1 MAYRLSEDIDKLT
14 DLSLSV
20 GLQGKK
26 RKGMERPLT
35 PIEVAQYI
43 QELKDETN
51 ETDVD
56 ISKRLG
62 LGKPKGRGSHAGTVS
77 DVYVEEPND
86 SQVKEFLKLLKIS
99 EKVVNLIGFKG
110 DQGKCVFSTAVLT
123 HNQDH
128 IIQETIIQN
137 AIEHKLGKEEV
148 RRILQY
154 KKKYEL
160 PIKECIEK
168 ALKIRPVYYQ
178 PYMVSYSVP
187 NSVNKI
193 LKQLGS
199 SNEEISKKLV
209 GSINKKLSGNV
220 EEIVIDDYVL
230 LILMDDIAYKSFENE
245 QKTKNLT
252 YNQCLKNLLI
262 GESNG

>member
-26 RKGMERPLT
+26 RKGVQRPLT

-43 QELKDETN
+43 QQIKDETN

-62 LGKPKGRGSHAGTVS
+62 LGKPKGKGGHAGNVS
-77 DVYVEEPND
+77 DIHVEKPSD
-86 SQVKEFLKLLKIS
+86 SQVKQFLKLLKFS
-99 EKVVNLIGFKG
+99 KKSVNLIGYKG
-110 DQGKCVFSTAVLT
+110 EQGKCVFSTAVLA
-123 HNQDH
+123 HDLDSVDQD
-128 IIQETIIQN
+128 TIIQN
-137 AIEHKLGKEEV
+137 VIKHKLGKEEV
-148 RRILQY
+148 RRIIQY
-154 KKKYEL
+154 KKKYGL
-160 PIKECIEK
+160 SIKECIEK
-168 ALKIRPVYYQ
+168 TLEIRPVYYQ
-178 PYMVSYSVP
+178 PYMISYSVP

-199 SNEEISKKLV
+199 SNEEICKKLV
-209 GSINKKLSGNV
+209 GSINKKLSGNI
-220 EEIVIDDYVL
+220 EEIIIDDYVL